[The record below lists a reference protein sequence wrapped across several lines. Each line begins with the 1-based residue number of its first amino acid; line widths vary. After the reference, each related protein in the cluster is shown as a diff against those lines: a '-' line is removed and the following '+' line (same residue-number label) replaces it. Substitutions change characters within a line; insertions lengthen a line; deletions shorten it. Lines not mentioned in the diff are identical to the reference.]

1 MKRCIPWSTFVVSL
15 GLMIGY
21 SVSTLADGF
30 ILPDHPEQGWLSIVY
45 HDVEVT
51 IRDGVVTTH
60 VDQLFRNDTGRDVEG
75 RYVFPLPPG
84 AVVSSFT
91 MWVDGEALEARILD
105 AAEARAIYED
115 YVRRAID
122 PALLEYVGR
131 DTLSARIF
139 PIPAGGERRIEITYS
154 ELLSAEGGTYRYR
167 YPLDTE
173 RFSARPLER
182 VTISIDL
189 QTTAPLSAVYS
200 PTHALG
206 IVRTAEDEATG
217 LFEAYSVLPSQ
228 DFLLYYS
235 VSLDAMGM
243 TLLTYRVPGE
253 DGFFL
258 LIVTPPELTGSAA
271 AIPKDLVLV
280 LDSSGSMSGR
290 KIEQAKEA
298 LRFILENLNPD
309 DRFAVIS
316 FSGYG
321 SALQTQLAPVSAA
334 NIAQATAWVSG
345 IEAQGG
351 TNIDDALSLAFS
363 LFEANERPRFL
374 IFLTDGEP
382 TVGEVDPATIAEH
395 AVAANVTE
403 ARVFVFGVGNDVNT
417 VLLDQLAQENRG
429 TTTYVLPGENLEVS
443 LSSFYR
449 KIASPVLADTM
460 LAIDGVDGV
469 AAGNGVDAVDGFDVY
484 PTVLPDIFRGT
495 QLLVLG
501 RYRGDGETRITV
513 SGNVGG
519 VATAYTTLQ
528 AFPGSTLESA
538 FLPRL
543 WAGRKISYL
552 LNQIRLY
559 GENDELVDT
568 VVSLSRRY
576 GIITPYTSFL
586 VDADAGSAE
595 EAADAVRQAAAAPA
609 TGVSAVQGA
618 TSLKTLSEAETV
630 QAAVEGVRIVEDRT
644 YFFRDGVWVD
654 SEYADQETID
664 IVAYSDAYFELTDIV
679 PWLGPHLAIGERV
692 VIRVGNV
699 FVQIGEE
706 GLKELPDDIIEALS
720 S

>member
-1 MKRCIPWSTFVVSL
+1 MEAMAMQRRFLWSVVIVSL
-15 GLMIGY
+15 VWIIGF
-21 SVSTLADGF
+21 SAGTLADGV
-30 ILPDHPEQGWLSIVY
+30 ILPDHPEHGWLSIVY

-51 IRDGVVTTH
+51 ILDGIVTTH
-60 VDQLFRNDTGRDVEG
+60 VDQLFRNGTSRNIEG

-105 AAEARAIYED
+105 ADEARSIYED

-139 PIPAGGERRIEITYS
+139 PIPAGGERRVEITYS

-182 VTISIDL
+182 VSISVDL

-206 IVRTAEDEATG
+206 VVRTAGDRATG
-217 LFEAYSVLPSQ
+217 LFEEYGVLPSQ

-258 LIVTPPELTGSAA
+258 LVVTPPELAGSAA
-271 AIPKDLVLV
+271 AIPKDLVFV
-280 LDSSGSMSGR
+280 IDSSGSMSGR
-290 KIEQAKEA
+290 KIEQAKQA

-309 DRFAVIS
+309 DRFAVVP
-316 FSGYG
+316 FSDSS
-321 SALQTQLAPVSAA
+321 SALQTQLVPVSAA
-334 NIAQATAWVSG
+334 NIAQTTAWASR
-345 IEAQGG
+345 IDAQGG
-351 TNIDDALSLAFS
+351 TNIDEALSLAFS
-363 LFEANERPRFL
+363 LFEATERPKFL

-382 TVGEVDPATIAEH
+382 TVGEVDPVAIAER
-395 AVAANVTE
+395 AADANATD
-403 ARVFVFGVGNDVNT
+403 ARVFVFGVGNNVNT

-449 KIASPVLADTM
+449 KIAAPVLADTAM
-460 LAIDGVDGV
+460 TI
-469 AAGNGVDAVDGFDVY
+469 DAVDSVTVLDVFDVH
-484 PTVLPDIFRGT
+484 PTVLPDLFRGA

-501 RYRGDGETRITV
+501 RFRGEGEARITV
-513 SGNVGG
+513 AGNAGG
-519 VATAYTTLQ
+519 IVAAYTTLQ
-528 AFPGSTLESA
+528 TFSSAALEHS

-559 GENDELVDT
+559 GESDELVDS
-568 VVSLSRRY
+568 VVALSRRY

-586 VDADAGSAE
+586 VDADAVSDE

-609 TGVSAVQGA
+609 TGASAVQSA
-618 TSLKTLSEAETV
+618 TSLKALSEAETV
-630 QAAVEGVRIVEDRT
+630 QAGVEGLRIVEDRT

-654 SEYADQETID
+654 SEYTDQDTID
-664 IVAYSDAYFELTDIV
+664 VAAYSDAYFELTGIV

-692 VIRVGNV
+692 VVRVDDL
-699 FVQIGEE
+699 FVRIGEG
-706 GLKELPDDIIEALS
+706 GLDQLTNDVIEALS

>member
-1 MKRCIPWSTFVVSL
+1 MKHRIPWSILFALVNL
-15 GLMIGY
+15 IIGF
-21 SVSTLADGF
+21 SIGTLADGF
-30 ILPDHPEQGWLSIVY
+30 ILPDHPEHGWLSIVY

-51 IRDGVVTTH
+51 LRDGVVTTH
-60 VDQLFRNDTGRDVEG
+60 VDQLFHNGTGGDVEG

-91 MWVDGEALEARILD
+91 MWVDGEALEARVLD
-105 AAEARAIYED
+105 AGEARAIYED

-122 PALLEYVGR
+122 PALLEYIGR

-139 PIPAGGERRIEITYS
+139 PIPSDGERRIKITYS
-154 ELLSAEGGTYRYR
+154 ELLSAENGTYRYR

-182 VTISIDL
+182 VTISVDL
-189 QTTAPLSAVYS
+189 QTSVPLSVVYS

-206 IVRTAEDEATG
+206 VVRTAEDAATG
-217 LFEAYSVLPSQ
+217 LFENHNVLPSQ

-258 LIVTPPELTGSAA
+258 SIVTPPTMAVSTA

-280 LDSSGSMSGR
+280 LDSSGSMGGQ
-290 KIEQAKEA
+290 KIEQAKDA

-309 DRFAVIS
+309 DRFAAIA
-316 FSGYG
+316 FSDY
-321 SALQTQLAPVSAA
+321 SLALQTQLVPVSSVSV
-334 NIAQATAWVSG
+334 AQAKGWVSG

-351 TNIDDALSLAFS
+351 TNIDEALSLAFS

-382 TVGEVDPATIAEH
+382 TVGEVNPVMIAEH
-395 AVAANVTE
+395 AVASNATE
-403 ARVFVFGVGNDVNT
+403 ARVFVFGVGNNVNT
-417 VLLDQLAQENRG
+417 ILLDQLAQENRG
-429 TTTYVLPGENLEVS
+429 TTTYVLPGENLELS
-443 LSSFYR
+443 LSNFYR
-449 KIASPVLADTM
+449 KIASPVLADTV
-460 LAIDGVDGV
+460 LTI
-469 AAGNGVDAVDGFDVY
+469 NGADSVDAVEAFDIH
-484 PTVLPDIFRGT
+484 PIVLPDIFRGT

-501 RYRGDGETRITV
+501 RYHGEGEALVTV
-513 SGNVGG
+513 SGNARC
-519 VATAYTTLQ
+519 VATAYTAQQ
-528 AFPGSTLESA
+528 AFPASTLENT

-559 GENDELVDT
+559 GESDELVDA
-568 VVSLSRRY
+568 VISLSHRY

-586 VDADAGSAE
+586 IDADVWSVE

-609 TGVSAVQGA
+609 TGANAIAGA
-618 TSLKTLSEAETV
+618 LSLKTLSEAETV
-630 QAAVEGVRIVEDRT
+630 QTAVEGVRIVEDRT
-644 YFFRDGVWVD
+644 YFLRDKVWLD
-654 SEYADQETID
+654 SEYTDQGTID
-664 IVAYSDAYFELTDIV
+664 IVAYSGAYFEMTEIT
-679 PWLGPHLAIGERV
+679 PWIGPHLAIGDRV
-692 VIRVGNV
+692 ILRIGEL

-706 GLKELPDDIIEALS
+706 GLVELPNDVIEALS

>member
-1 MKRCIPWSTFVVSL
+1 MVMQRRFLWSVFAVSL
-15 GLMIGY
+15 VWILGFSAGM
-21 SVSTLADGF
+21 LADGV
-30 ILPDHPEQGWLSIVY
+30 ILPDHPEHGWLSIVY

-60 VDQLFRNDTGRDVEG
+60 VDQLFRNGTGRDVEG

-91 MWVDGEALEARILD
+91 MWVDGAALEARILD
-105 AAEARAIYED
+105 ADEARAIYED

-131 DTLSARIF
+131 DTLSARVF

-154 ELLSAEGGTYRYR
+154 ELLSAESGTYRYH

-173 RFSARPLER
+173 RFSAKRLER
-182 VTISIDL
+182 VTISVDL
-189 QTTAPLSAVYS
+189 QTSAVLSAVYS

-206 IVRTAEDEATG
+206 VVRTAENAATG
-217 LFEAYSVLPSQ
+217 LFEAYNVLPAE

-235 VSLDAMGM
+235 VSVDAMGM
-243 TLLTYRVPGE
+243 TLLTYRVPGD

-258 LIVTPPELTGSAA
+258 LIVTPPELAASAA
-271 AIPKDLVLV
+271 AIPKDLVFV

-298 LRFILENLNPD
+298 LRFVLENLNPD

-316 FSGYG
+316 FSDYS
-321 SALQTQLAPVSAA
+321 SALQTRLVPVSAA
-334 NIAQATAWVSG
+334 NIAQVTGWVAG

-363 LFEANERPRFL
+363 VFEEDARPRFL

-382 TVGEVDPATIAEH
+382 TVGEVDPVTIAEH
-395 AVAANVTE
+395 AVDANATD

-443 LSSFYR
+443 LSTFYR
-449 KIASPVLADTM
+449 KIASPVLADTV
-460 LAIDGVDGV
+460 LTISGDT
-469 AAGNGVDAVDGFDVY
+469 VDAFDVH
-484 PTVLPDIFRGT
+484 PMVLPDLFRGT

-501 RYRGDGETRITV
+501 RYRGEGETRSTV
-513 SGNVGG
+513 SGDAGG

-528 AFPGSTLESA
+528 TFPKVALKNT

-559 GENDELVDT
+559 GESGELVDA

-586 VDADAGSAE
+586 VDVDVWDAE
-595 EAADAVRQAAAAPA
+595 EAADAVRQAAAPA
-609 TGVSAVQGA
+609 TGANAVAGA
-618 TSLKTLSEAETV
+618 SSLKTLSEAETV
-630 QAAVEGVRIVEDRT
+630 QTGVEGVQIVADRT
-644 YFFRDGVWVD
+644 YFFRDGFWVD
-654 SEYADQETID
+654 SEYVDQETVD
-664 IVAYSDAYFELTDIV
+664 IVAYSDAFFELTEIV
-679 PWLGPHLAIGERV
+679 PWIAPHLAVGEAV
-692 VIRVGNV
+692 IIRVGDI
-699 FVQIGEE
+699 FVRIGEA
-706 GLKELPDDIIEALS
+706 GLEEQPDDIIETLTS
-720 S
+720 

>member
-1 MKRCIPWSTFVVSL
+1 MQRRFAWSVLVVSL
-15 GLMIGY
+15 AWIIGL
-21 SVSTLADGF
+21 SVGTLADGV
-30 ILPDHPEQGWLSIVY
+30 ILPDHPEHGWLSIVY

-60 VDQLFRNDTGRDVEG
+60 VDQLFRNGTGRDVEG

-105 AAEARAIYED
+105 ADEARAIYED

-122 PALLEYVGR
+122 PALLEYIGR

-154 ELLSAEGGTYRYR
+154 ELLSAESGTYRYR

-182 VTISIDL
+182 VTISVDL
-189 QTTAPLSAVYS
+189 RTTAPLSAAYS

-206 IVRTAEDEATG
+206 VVRTSEDAATG
-217 LFEAYSVLPSQ
+217 LFEANNVLPTQ

-235 VSLDAMGM
+235 VSVDAIGT

-258 LIVTPPELTGSAA
+258 LIVTPPELLAAAA
-271 AIPKDLVLV
+271 AIPKDLVV
-280 LDSSGSMSGR
+280 ILDSSGSMSGR

-316 FSGYG
+316 FSDYS
-321 SALQTQLAPVSAA
+321 SALQTHLVPVSEA
-334 NIAQATAWVSG
+334 NVAQAAAWVSR
-345 IEAQGG
+345 IEAESG
-351 TNIDDALSLAFS
+351 TNIDDALSLGFS
-363 LFEANERPRFL
+363 LFETNERPRFL
-374 IFLTDGEP
+374 VFLTDGEP
-382 TVGEVDPATIAEH
+382 TVGEVDPVTIAEH
-395 AVAANVTE
+395 AVAANVTD
-403 ARVFVFGVGNDVNT
+403 ARVFVFGVGNNVNT

-429 TTTYVLPGENLEVS
+429 TTTYVLPGENLEVA
-443 LSSFYR
+443 LSIFYR
-449 KIASPVLADTM
+449 KIASPVLADTV
-460 LAIDGVDGV
+460 LAIDD
-469 AAGNGVDAVDGFDVY
+469 ADAGGSSDAFDIY
-484 PTVLPDIFRGT
+484 PTALPDIFRGT

-501 RYRGDGETRITV
+501 RFRGEGEARITV
-513 SGNVGG
+513 SGNAGG
-519 VATAYTTLQ
+519 GATAYSTLQ
-528 AFPGSTLESA
+528 AFPGVSLEST

-559 GENDELVDT
+559 GESDELIDT
-568 VVSLSRRY
+568 VVALSRRY
-576 GIITPYTSFL
+576 GIITSYTSFL
-586 VDADAGSAE
+586 VDADVGSAE

-609 TGVSAVQGA
+609 TGASAVQSA
-618 TSLKTLSEAETV
+618 MSLKTLSEAETV
-630 QAAVEGVRIVEDRT
+630 QTGVEGVRIVDDRT
-644 YFFRDGVWVD
+644 YFFREGVWVD

-664 IVAYSDAYFELTDIV
+664 IVAYSDAYFELTSIA
-679 PWLGPHLAIGERV
+679 PWLGPHLAIGQRV
-692 VIRVGNV
+692 IVRIGDV
-699 FVQIGEE
+699 FVRIAEE
-706 GLKELPDDIIEALS
+706 GMEVLPEDVIEALAS
-720 S
+720 

>member
-1 MKRCIPWSTFVVSL
+1 MQRRIPWSVFVISL
-15 GLMIGY
+15 IWVVGLSAGM
-21 SVSTLADGF
+21 LADGV
-30 ILPDHPEQGWLSIVY
+30 ILPDHPEHGWLSIVY

-51 IRDGVVTTH
+51 IRDGVVSTH
-60 VDQLFRNDTGRDVEG
+60 VDQLFHNDTGRDVEG

-105 AAEARAIYED
+105 ADEARAIYED

-154 ELLSAEGGTYRYR
+154 ELLSAESGTYRYR

-182 VTISIDL
+182 VTISVDL

-200 PTHALG
+200 PTHVLNV
-206 IVRTAEDEATG
+206 VRTAENAATG
-217 LFEAYSVLPSQ
+217 LFEAYNILPRQ

-235 VSLDAMGM
+235 VSVDAMGM

-258 LIVTPPELTGSAA
+258 LIVTPPELAASAA
-271 AIPKDLVLV
+271 TIPKDLVFV

-290 KIEQAKEA
+290 KMEQAKEA

-309 DRFAVIS
+309 DRFEVIS
-316 FSGYG
+316 FSEYS
-321 SALQTQLAPVSAA
+321 SALQAQLVPVSAA

-345 IEAQGG
+345 IDAEGG

-382 TVGEVDPATIAEH
+382 TVGEVDPVTIAEH
-395 AVAANVTE
+395 AVAANATD

-417 VLLDQLAQENRG
+417 VLLGQLAQENRG

-460 LAIDGVDGV
+460 LTID
-469 AAGNGVDAVDGFDVY
+469 NVDAVDSIDAFDVY
-484 PTVLPDIFRGT
+484 PIVLQDLFRGT

-501 RYRGDGETRITV
+501 RYRGEGEARITV
-513 SGNVGG
+513 SGNADGFP
-519 VATAYTTLQ
+519 AAYTTLWT
-528 AFPGSTLESA
+528 FPVSSLENPFPA
-538 FLPRL
+538 RL

-559 GENDELVDT
+559 GESDELVDT

-586 VDADAGSAE
+586 VDADVGSAE
-595 EAADAVRQAAAAPA
+595 EAAEAVRRAAAAPA
-609 TGVSAVQGA
+609 TGASAVQRA
-618 TSLKTLSEAETV
+618 MSLKTLSEAKTV
-630 QAAVEGVRIVEDRT
+630 QTGVEGVRIVEDRT

-654 SEYADQETID
+654 SEYVDEETVD
-664 IVAYSDAYFELTDIV
+664 VVAYSGAYFELTGIV

-692 VIRVGNV
+692 VVRVGDV
-699 FVQIGEE
+699 FVRIGED
-706 GLKELPDDIIEALS
+706 GLEELPEDVIEALTL
-720 S
+720 

>member
-1 MKRCIPWSTFVVSL
+1 MEAMVMQRRFPWSVLVVSL
-15 GLMIGY
+15 IWMIGIAVG
-21 SVSTLADGF
+21 SLADGI
-30 ILPDHPEQGWLSIVY
+30 ILPDHPEHGWLSIVY
-45 HDVEVT
+45 HDVEIT

-60 VDQLFRNDTGRDVEG
+60 VDQLFRNSTGRDVEG

-84 AVVSSFT
+84 AVVSGFT

-105 AAEARAIYED
+105 ADEARGIYED

-154 ELLSAEGGTYRYR
+154 ELLSAESGTYRYH

-182 VTISIDL
+182 VTISVDL
-189 QTTAPLSAVYS
+189 HTTAPLSAVYS
-200 PTHALG
+200 PTHPLNV
-206 IVRTAEDEATG
+206 VRTAEDGATG
-217 LFEAYSVLPSQ
+217 RFEAYDVLPAQ
-228 DFLLYYS
+228 DFLMYYS
-235 VSLDAMGM
+235 VSADAMGM

-258 LIVTPPELTGSAA
+258 LIVTPPELAASAA
-271 AIPKDLVLV
+271 AIPKDLVFV

-290 KIEQAKEA
+290 KIDQAKEA

-316 FSGYG
+316 FSDYS
-321 SALQTQLAPVSAA
+321 SALQTQLVPVSAA
-334 NIAQATAWVSG
+334 NIAAATAWVSQ
-345 IEAQGG
+345 IDADGG
-351 TNIDDALSLAFS
+351 TNIDDALSIAFS

-382 TVGEVDPATIAEH
+382 TVGVVDPVTIAEY
-395 AVAANVTE
+395 AVDANGTE
-403 ARVFVFGVGNDVNT
+403 ARVFVFGVGNNVNT

-429 TTTYVLPGENLEVS
+429 TTTYVLPGENLEVA

-449 KIASPVLADTM
+449 KIASPLLADTV
-460 LAIDGVDGV
+460 LTIDD
-469 AAGNGVDAVDGFDVY
+469 VDAVDSIDAFDIY
-484 PTVLPDIFRGT
+484 PTALPDIFRGT

-501 RYRGDGETRITV
+501 RYRGEGEARIIV
-513 SGNVGG
+513 SGNAAG
-519 VATAYTTLQ
+519 VATTHSTLVT
-528 AFPGSTLESA
+528 FPGSSLENV

-543 WAGRKISYL
+543 WAGRKIAYL

-559 GENDELVDT
+559 GESDELVDA
-568 VVSLSRRY
+568 VVSLSQRY

-586 VDADAGSAE
+586 VDADVESAE

-609 TGVSAVQGA
+609 SGASAVQGA

-630 QAAVEGVRIVEDRT
+630 QTGVEGVRIVEDRT

-654 SEYADQETID
+654 SEYTDEETID
-664 IVAYSDAYFELTDIV
+664 VVAYSDAYFELTGIA
-679 PWLGPHLAIGERV
+679 PWLGSHLAIGERV
-692 VIRVGNV
+692 VVRIGDV
-699 FVQIGEE
+699 FVRIGDE
-706 GLKELPDDIIEALS
+706 GLEELSEDVIEALS
-720 S
+720 T

>member
-1 MKRCIPWSTFVVSL
+1 MIMKRRIPWSILFVLLSL
-15 GLMIGY
+15 VVGLSIGI
-21 SVSTLADGF
+21 LADGV
-30 ILPDHPEQGWLSIVY
+30 ILPDHPEHGWLSIVY

-51 IRDGVVTTH
+51 LRDGVVTTH
-60 VDQLFRNDTGRDVEG
+60 VDQLFRNGTGRDVEG

-91 MWVDGEALEARILD
+91 MWVDGEALEARVLD
-105 AAEARAIYED
+105 ADEARAIYED

-122 PALLEYVGR
+122 PALLEYIGR
-131 DTLSARIF
+131 DTLSVRIF
-139 PIPAGGERRIEITYS
+139 PIPADGERRVEITYS
-154 ELLSAEGGTYRYR
+154 ELLSAENGTYRYR

-182 VTISIDL
+182 VTISVDL
-189 QTTAPLSAVYS
+189 QTTVPLSAVYS

-206 IVRTAEDEATG
+206 VVRATEGAATG
-217 LFEAYSVLPSQ
+217 RFEDYNVLPSQ

-243 TLLTYRVPGE
+243 TLLTYHISGE

-258 LIVTPPELTGSAA
+258 SIVTPPALATSTA
-271 AIPKDLVLV
+271 AIPKDLVFV
-280 LDSSGSMSGR
+280 LDSSGSMGGQ
-290 KIEQAKEA
+290 KIGQAKEA

-316 FSGYG
+316 FSDYS
-321 SALQTQLAPVSAA
+321 SALQTQLVPVSAA
-334 NIAQATAWVSG
+334 SIAQATGWVLG

-382 TVGEVDPATIAEH
+382 TVGEINPVTIAEH
-395 AVAANVTE
+395 AVAAND
-403 ARVFVFGVGNDVNT
+403 ANSRVFVFGVGNNVNT
-417 VLLDQLAQENRG
+417 ILLDQLAQENRG
-429 TTTYVLPGENLEVS
+429 TTTYVLPGENLELS
-443 LSSFYR
+443 LSNFYR
-449 KIASPVLADTM
+449 KIASPVLADTV
-460 LAIDGVDGV
+460 LTIDGAD
-469 AAGNGVDAVDGFDVY
+469 NVDAVEALDTY
-484 PTVLPDIFRGT
+484 PIVLPDIFRGT

-501 RYRGDGETRITV
+501 RYRGEGEALITV
-513 SGNVGG
+513 SGNAAG
-519 VATAYTTLQ
+519 VPTAYTTQ
-528 AFPGSTLESA
+528 QTFPASSLENT

-559 GENDELVDT
+559 GENDELVDA

-586 VDADAGSAE
+586 IDADVGSAE

-609 TGVSAVQGA
+609 AGSNAVAG
-618 TSLKTLSEAETV
+618 SSFLRTLSEAETV
-630 QAAVEGVRIVEDRT
+630 QTGVEGVRIVEDRT
-644 YFFRDGVWVD
+644 YFFRDEVWVD
-654 SEYADQETID
+654 SEYTDQETID
-664 IVAYSDAYFELTDIV
+664 IAAYSNAYFEMTAIV
-679 PWLGPHLAIGERV
+679 PWLGPHLAIGGRAI
-692 VIRVGNV
+692 IRIGEL
-699 FVQIGEE
+699 FVRIGEE
-706 GLKELPDDIIEALS
+706 GLEDLPNDVIDALS

>member
-1 MKRCIPWSTFVVSL
+1 MVMQRRFLWSVFAVSL
-15 GLMIGY
+15 VWIIGF
-21 SVSTLADGF
+21 SAGTLADGV
-30 ILPDHPEQGWLSIVY
+30 ILPDHPEHGWLSIVY

-60 VDQLFRNDTGRDVEG
+60 VDQLFRNGTGRDVEG
-75 RYVFPLPPG
+75 RYVFPLPSE

-105 AAEARAIYED
+105 ADEARAIYED

-154 ELLSAEGGTYRYR
+154 ELLSAEAGTYRYR

-182 VTISIDL
+182 VTISVDL

-206 IVRTAEDEATG
+206 VVRTAESVATG
-217 LFEAYSVLPSQ
+217 LFEAYNVLPSQ

-258 LIVTPPELTGSAA
+258 LIVTPPELAGARA
-271 AIPKDLVLV
+271 AIPKDLVFV

-290 KIEQAKEA
+290 KIEQAKDA
-298 LRFILENLNPD
+298 VRFILENLNPD

-316 FSGYG
+316 FSDYS
-321 SALQTQLAPVSAA
+321 SALQTQLVPVSATS
-334 NIAQATAWVSG
+334 ISQATAWASG
-345 IEAQGG
+345 IDAQGG

-382 TVGEVDPATIAEH
+382 TVGVVDPATIAEH
-395 AVAANVTE
+395 AVDANATD

-460 LAIDGVDGV
+460 LTIDD
-469 AAGNGVDAVDGFDVY
+469 VDAVDSIDAFDVH
-484 PTVLPDIFRGT
+484 PIVLPDIFRGT

-501 RYRGDGETRITV
+501 RFRGEGEARVTV
-513 SGNVGG
+513 SGNASGI
-519 VATAYTTLQ
+519 ATAYTTLQ
-528 AFPGSTLESA
+528 AFPGVSLESA

-559 GENDELVDT
+559 GESDELVDT

-586 VDADAGSAE
+586 VDADVASAE

-609 TGVSAVQGA
+609 TGASAVQSA

-630 QAAVEGVRIVEDRT
+630 QTGVEGVRIVEDRT

-654 SEYADQETID
+654 SEYTDQETMD
-664 IVAYSDAYFELTDIV
+664 IVAYSDAYFELTGIV
-679 PWLGPHLAIGERV
+679 PWLGPHLAIGERA
-692 VIRVGNV
+692 VIRVGDV
-699 FVQIGEE
+699 FVRIGES
-706 GLKELPDDIIEALS
+706 GLEELTDDVIEALTS
-720 S
+720 

>member
-1 MKRCIPWSTFVVSL
+1 MKSRIHWLLLLIPLTLVIGLSAGTF
-15 GLMIGY
+15 
-21 SVSTLADGF
+21 ADGF
-30 ILPDHPEQGWLSIVY
+30 ILPDHPEHGWLSIVY

-51 IRDGVVTTH
+51 LRDGVVTTH
-60 VDQLFRNDTGRDVEG
+60 VDQLFRNGTGRDVEG

-84 AVVSSFT
+84 AVVSSFM

-105 AAEARAIYED
+105 ADEARAIYED

-122 PALLEYVGR
+122 PALLEYIGR

-154 ELLSAEGGTYRYR
+154 ELLSAENGTYRYH

-182 VTISIDL
+182 VTIFVDL

-206 IVRTAEDEATG
+206 VVRTAEGAATG
-217 LFEAYSVLPSQ
+217 LFEDYNVLPSQ

-243 TLLTYRVPGE
+243 TVLTYRVPGE

-258 LIVTPPELTGSAA
+258 SIVTPPMLAA
-271 AIPKDLVLV
+271 PTAVIPKDLVFV
-280 LDSSGSMSGR
+280 LDSSGSMGGL

-298 LRFILENLNPD
+298 LRFIIENLNPD
-309 DRFAVIS
+309 DRFAVVA
-316 FSGYG
+316 FSDYS
-321 SALQTQLAPVSAA
+321 SALQTQLVPVSAA
-334 NIAQATAWVSG
+334 SIAQATGWVSG

-351 TNIDDALSLAFS
+351 TNIDDALSVAFS

-382 TVGEVDPATIAEH
+382 TVGEVNPVTIAER

-403 ARVFVFGVGNDVNT
+403 ARVFVFGVGNNVNT
-417 VLLDQLAQENRG
+417 ILLEQLAQENRG
-429 TTTYVLPGENLEVS
+429 TTTYVLPGENLELS
-443 LSSFYR
+443 LSNFYR
-449 KIASPVLADTM
+449 KIASPVLADT
-460 LAIDGVDGV
+460 LLTIDGVDS
-469 AAGNGVDAVDGFDVY
+469 VDAVDVFDIY
-484 PTVLPDIFRGT
+484 PIVLPDIFRGT

-501 RYRGDGETRITV
+501 RYRGGGEARITV
-513 SGNVGG
+513 SGNIGG
-519 VATAYTTLQ
+519 APTAYTTQ
-528 AFPGSTLESA
+528 QTFPASLLENT

-559 GENDELVDT
+559 GENDELIDT

-586 VDADAGSAE
+586 IDADVGSAE

-609 TGVSAVQGA
+609 TGSNAVAGA
-618 TSLKTLSEAETV
+618 SSLKTLSEAETV
-630 QAAVEGVRIVEDRT
+630 QTGVEGVRIVEDRT
-644 YFFRDGVWVD
+644 YFFRDEVWVD
-654 SEYADQETID
+654 SEYTDQETID
-664 IVAYSDAYFELTDIV
+664 IVAYSAAYFEMTRIV
-679 PWLGPHLAIGERV
+679 PRLGPHLAIGDRAILRIGEL
-692 VIRVGNV
+692 
-699 FVQIGEE
+699 FVRIGEE
-706 GLKELPDDIIEALS
+706 GLEDLPSDVIEALS

>member
-1 MKRCIPWSTFVVSL
+1 MQRRILWSVFVVSL
-15 GLMIGY
+15 VWILGL
-21 SVSTLADGF
+21 SVGTLADGV
-30 ILPDHPEQGWLSIVY
+30 ILPDHPEHGWLSIVY

-51 IRDGVVTTH
+51 LRDGVVTTH
-60 VDQLFRNDTGRDVEG
+60 VDQLFRNGTGRDVEG
-75 RYVFPLPPG
+75 RYVFPLPSG

-105 AAEARAIYED
+105 ADEARAIYED

-122 PALLEYVGR
+122 PALLEYIGR

-182 VTISIDL
+182 VTISVDL

-206 IVRTAEDEATG
+206 VVRTADSAATG
-217 LFEAYSVLPSQ
+217 RFEAYDVLPSQ

-258 LIVTPPELTGSAA
+258 LIVTPPELAGAAA
-271 AIPKDLVLV
+271 AIPKDLVFV

-298 LRFILENLNPD
+298 LRFILENLHPD
-309 DRFAVIS
+309 DQFAVIS
-316 FSGYG
+316 FSDHS
-321 SALQTQLAPVSAA
+321 SALQTQLAPVSATS
-334 NIAQATAWVSG
+334 IAQATAWASE
-345 IEAQGG
+345 IDAQGG

-374 IFLTDGEP
+374 IFLTDGEA
-382 TVGEVDPATIAEH
+382 TVGEVDPAAIAEH
-395 AVAANVTE
+395 AIGANVTD

-449 KIASPVLADTM
+449 KIASPVLADTV
-460 LAIDGVDGV
+460 LA
-469 AAGNGVDAVDGFDVY
+469 VDAVDSVDAVDEFDVH
-484 PTVLPDIFRGT
+484 PTALPDIFRGT

-501 RYRGDGETRITV
+501 RFRGEGEARVIV
-513 SGNVGG
+513 SGHAGG
-519 VATAYTTLQ
+519 VAMAYTTLQ
-528 AFPGSTLESA
+528 PFPGATLENS

-559 GENDELVDT
+559 GESDELVDT
-568 VVSLSRRY
+568 VVGLSRRY

-586 VDADAGSAE
+586 VDADVASAE

-609 TGVSAVQGA
+609 TGASAVQGA
-618 TSLKTLSEAETV
+618 TSLRTLSEAETV
-630 QAAVEGVRIVEDRT
+630 QAGVEGVRIVEDRT
-644 YFFRDGVWVD
+644 YFLRDGVWID
-654 SEYADQETID
+654 SEYADQETIE
-664 IVAYSDAYFELTDIV
+664 IVAYSDAYFELTGIV
-679 PWLGPHLAIGERV
+679 SWLAQHLAIGERV
-692 VIRVGNV
+692 VIRVGDV
-699 FVQIGEE
+699 FVRIGES
-706 GLKELPDDIIEALS
+706 GLEELTDGAIEALS

>member
-1 MKRCIPWSTFVVSL
+1 MQRRIVGSIFLATTAL
-15 GLMIGY
+15 MMGL
-21 SVSTLADGF
+21 SVGALADGV
-30 ILPDHPEQGWLSIVY
+30 IVPDHPEHGWLSILY
-45 HDVEVT
+45 HDVSVT
-51 IRDGVVTTH
+51 IRDGVVTTR

-105 AAEARAIYED
+105 ADEARAIYED

-139 PIPAGGERRIEITYS
+139 PIPAGGERRIEIAYS

-182 VTISIDL
+182 VTISVDL
-189 QTTAPLSAVYS
+189 QTSAPLSAVYS

-206 IVRTAEDEATG
+206 VVRTAEKAATG
-217 LFEAYSVLPSQ
+217 RFEDFDVLPAG

-235 VSLDAMGM
+235 VSPAAMGT

-258 LIVTPPELTGSAA
+258 LIVTPPALAAAAA
-271 AIPKDLVLV
+271 AIPKDLVFV

-298 LRFILENLNPD
+298 LRFVLENLNPD
-309 DRFAVIS
+309 DRFALIS
-316 FSGYG
+316 FSDVHR
-321 SALQTQLAPVSAA
+321 ALQTELVPVSAA
-334 NIAQATAWVSG
+334 NIAQATAWASG

-374 IFLTDGEP
+374 VFLTDGEP

-395 AVAANVTE
+395 AAGANLTG
-403 ARVFVFGVGNDVNT
+403 ARLFAFGVGNDVNT

-429 TTTYVLPGENLEVS
+429 TTTYVLPGENLEVA
-443 LSSFYR
+443 LSNFYR
-449 KIASPVLADTM
+449 KIASPVLANTA
-460 LAIDGVDGV
+460 LTVDGIEIY
-469 AAGNGVDAVDGFDVY
+469 DVY
-484 PTVLPDIFRGT
+484 PSVLPDLFRGT
-495 QLLVLG
+495 QLLILG
-501 RYRGDGETRITV
+501 RYRGEGEARVTV
-513 SGNVGG
+513 SGDAAGA
-519 VATAYTTLQ
+519 ATSYTTLQ
-528 AFPGSTLESA
+528 TFPASALEDA

-543 WAGRKISYL
+543 WVGRKISYL
-552 LNQIRLY
+552 LSRIRLY
-559 GENDELVDT
+559 GESDELVDA

-576 GIITPYTSFL
+576 GIVTPYTSFL
-586 VDADAGSAE
+586 VDGEVVSDE
-595 EAADAVRQAAAAPA
+595 EAADAVRRAAAAPA
-609 TGVSAVQGA
+609 VGANAVAGA
-618 TSLKTLSEAETV
+618 SSLKALSEAETV
-630 QAAVEGVRIVEDRT
+630 QASVEGVRIVEDRT

-654 SEYADQETID
+654 SGYSDQETIGV
-664 IVAYSDAYFELTDIV
+664 VAFSDAYFELTEVV
-679 PWLGPHLAIGERV
+679 PWIGPHLAIGERV
-692 VIRVGNV
+692 VVRVGSA
-699 FVQIGEE
+699 FVRIGEE
-706 GLKELPDDIIEALS
+706 GLEELTDDVIDLLTS
-720 S
+720 